1 MACGDGIWM
10 MLFAGSPLI
19 DTQYLVKAASLTL
32 WRPEG
37 SGHARALHVGVSL
50 FSLDL
55 EITLVRVE
63 DVYNSELLEK
73 CRRVP
78 MRPF

>member
-10 MLFAGSPLI
+10 MLFAGSLLSY
-19 DTQYLVKAASLTL
+19 TQYLIKTADPTL
-32 WRPEG
+32 WRTEG
-37 SGHARALHVGVSL
+37 SGHARALHVGVFL

-55 EITLVRVE
+55 EITLVGAE
-63 DVYNSELLEK
+63 DVYDSEIHEK